1 MIEEITTIIIMYTM
15 LYGTNQMWCRL
26 RLVNHMFKRIVD
38 EKFRLVDGNR
48 YKLTALISNLNNVE
62 HENEDPMLEDK
73 NAGFMFSFAYK
84 GKKGNK
90 VIRRYKIRVDHTEK
104 ESPKNWVIL
113 EKFSSKKFTF
123 EPYYTMNKMFILQLP
138 WLFQFLEHVVHCK
151 TSNLVRPD
159 DLCYDSSGEIT
170 QECMFCTLV
179 MSKFVNFDLNIQS
192 YSHLFFC
199 SGEHFYKVMK
209 PNREKFK
216 NIANKA
222 LAEDPS
228 ILNLCCSLHGIKLSE
243 EEKRE
248 TVQTVINSMDDPNSK
263 FYSGLRRLTTLME
276 DPMNIWDI
284 VTGCDEVT
292 RKIRVY
298 IGREIREQLSD
309 DREWDVVRFFTF
321 EFKERL
327 ERIYKSFIWE
337 HFSKEDKENPFS
349 DAFNRTYY
357 LATNIVSGLFM
368 RPKSWND
375 KVSLPYYKM
384 LEQMAFNTLES
395 LLKLFGVGA
404 KHLERWIDEH
414 NSLCCFAPTSRLT
427 YKLLESEFAFGR
439 FLFHHGSPEKENYKL
454 KIPSKKYM
462 ILKNALLSSTP
473 DDRETLDNFEKIFF
487 GGYYS

>member
-1 MIEEITTIIIMYTM
+1 
-15 LYGTNQMWCRL
+15 
-26 RLVNHMFKRIVD
+26 
-38 EKFRLVDGNR
+38 
-48 YKLTALISNLNNVE
+48 
-62 HENEDPMLEDK
+62 
-73 NAGFMFSFAYK
+73 
-84 GKKGNK
+84 
-90 VIRRYKIRVDHTEK
+90 
-104 ESPKNWVIL
+104 
-113 EKFSSKKFTF
+113 
-123 EPYYTMNKMFILQLP
+123 
-138 WLFQFLEHVVHCK
+138 
-151 TSNLVRPD
+151 
-159 DLCYDSSGEIT
+159 
-170 QECMFCTLV
+170 
-179 MSKFVNFDLNIQS
+179 
-192 YSHLFFC
+192 
-199 SGEHFYKVMK
+199 
-209 PNREKFK
+209 
-216 NIANKA
+216 
-222 LAEDPS
+222 
-228 ILNLCCSLHGIKLSE
+228 
-243 EEKRE
+243 
-248 TVQTVINSMDDPNSK
+248 MDDPNSR